1 MSIKCTVA
9 LCLKK
14 KVHAL
19 IKNTVL
25 LGHANRHLSLQQVI
39 FLPVEGLALILMIAD
54 WLGDGCWRWG

>member
-1 MSIKCTVA
+1 MS
-9 LCLKK
+9 KK

-19 IKNTVL
+19 IKNTEL
-25 LGHANRHLSLQQVI
+25 LGHANHHLSLQQVI